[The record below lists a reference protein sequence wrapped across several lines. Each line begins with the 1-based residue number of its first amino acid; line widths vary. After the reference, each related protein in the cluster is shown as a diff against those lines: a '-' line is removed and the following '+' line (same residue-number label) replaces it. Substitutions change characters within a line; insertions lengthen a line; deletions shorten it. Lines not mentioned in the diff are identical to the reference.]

1 MENLL
6 PALPPDSL
14 SAADVFGAMSE
25 IALRS
30 EAVHAAATG
39 AGGAVL
45 QLVAL
50 AVALLYIYT
59 VVRYSDVVMAILL
72 STVGVTPSKR
82 GGQRYYNFALLR
94 NVEIVV
100 ALSGIVAAAVVAVR
114 IIGSPTTQVSLPTGA
129 PAYACMA
136 VAGIAALVL
145 SEYSAVRIVG
155 SVSGRK
161 DVCASILQIKLR
173 HFSAAVAFVL
183 PTGMLF
189 IFAAPNVAGACFY
202 IMAAQ
207 CFISAILFAKETF
220 SLFIAERVSILYWIL
235 YLCTLE
241 VFPVSVLLAPVMRA
255 GSGI

>member
-6 PALPPDSL
+6 PPLPSDTL

-30 EAVHAAATG
+30 GSAYTASAV
-39 AGGAVL
+39 AGDAVL
-45 QLVAL
+45 QFAAL

-59 VVRYSDVVMAILL
+59 VVRYSDVVMAILF
-72 STVGVTPSKR
+72 STVGVTPSKG
-82 GGQRYYNFALLR
+82 GGQRHYNFALMR

-100 ALSGIVAAAVVAVR
+100 ALAGAVAAAVVAVR
-114 IIGSPTTQVSLPTGA
+114 IVGSPATQASLPAGA
-129 PAYACMA
+129 PAAACMIM
-136 VAGIAALVL
+136 AGIALLALA
-145 SEYSAVRIVG
+145 EYSAVRIVG

-161 DVCASILQIKLR
+161 DVCSSILQIKLR

-189 IFAAPNVAGACFY
+189 IFAAPSVAGVCFY

-241 VFPVSVLLAPVMRA
+241 VFPVSILLAPVMRA
-255 GSGI
+255 G

>member
-6 PALPPDSL
+6 PPIPSDTL

-25 IALRS
+25 LALRS
-30 EAVHAAATG
+30 GTAHAAATG
-39 AGGAVL
+39 TGDAVL
-45 QLVAL
+45 QFAAL

-59 VVRYSDVVMAILL
+59 VVRYSDVVRAVML
-72 STVGVTPSKR
+72 STVGITPSKR
-82 GGQRYYNFALLR
+82 GGQRYYNFSLLR

-100 ALSGIVAAAVVAVR
+100 AGSGIIAASVVAIR
-114 IIGSPTTQVSLPTGA
+114 IIGSPETRASLPAGA
-129 PAYACMA
+129 LTVACAA
-136 VAGIAALVL
+136 VAGIAGLVL
-145 SEYSAVRIVG
+145 FEYSAVRTAG
-155 SVSGRK
+155 LVSGRS
-161 DVCASILQIKLR
+161 DLCASILQIKLR

-183 PTGMLF
+183 PTGLLF
-189 IFAAPNVAGACFY
+189 IFAAPNVAHACFY

-241 VFPVSVLLAPVMRA
+241 IFPVSLLFAPFVRT
-255 GSGI
+255 GLGL